1 MGRIRRGGL
10 REISVRRN
18 TLNDERVFEVREFCL
33 NELWQLDPKQ
43 TNRRT
48 REAESVNDRYF

>member
-1 MGRIRRGGL
+1 M

-48 REAESVNDRYF
+48 SEAESVNDRYF